1 MAYRPYNLTDKG
13 KHLMA
18 HKPNTVISDNTQF
31 EKNVTPLGDSE
42 QENLVRR
49 PQINTSI
56 LDSRLRKAE
65 ERLKDDPN
73 AGEQDFADSMA
84 ANLGNVDK
92 IRDILFGGQMRDY
105 DKRFKRLEERFN
117 QENMHFRED
126 MFQRLK
132 VLEERMDGEIDNLGE
147 KTKIERQERLSA
159 IADSEHEV
167 KGLKNEL
174 NNRTTQLDDQFS
186 KDIKKL
192 RQQMH
197 NKVQELAL
205 QIRQQNDSLVGL
217 INQEVT
223 QLQEEKVNRTD
234 LAAFFNELAV
244 RLQRGYESP
253 YEESSEME

>member
-1 MAYRPYNLTDKG
+1 
-13 KHLMA
+13 MA

-42 QENLVRR
+42 QEKIVRR

-56 LDSRLRKAE
+56 LDSQLRKAE

-84 ANLGNVDK
+84 ASLGNVDQ

-132 VLEERMDGEIDNLGE
+132 VLEERMDGEIDSLGE

-197 NKVQELAL
+197 NKIQELAL

-217 INQEVT
+217 ISQEVT
-223 QLQEEKVNRTD
+223 QLQDEKVNRTD